1 MAMMAS
7 LQSREMVKR
16 SVEIRL
22 SLQRAAETGASSNRH
37 MTAEEQS
44 STRASGL
51 VLGSLQI
58 SAAVVQ
64 ATSMAPTSAF
74 PTCAFQ
80 VLWFKGLNRRS
91 APVLSL
97 HHHPLQLQA
106 HLQVGGTLAVVVFV
120 AIHMQ
125 ILHRSALMVTSVR
138 SVELTH
144 ANALA
149 QDQTHRQVLA
159 RVVIAAGRQVAPSVE
174 QAMVALAGANAA
186 AIAAGLQVVRCV
198 E

>member
-1 MAMMAS
+1 MMVS
-7 LQSREMVKR
+7 SPSRETVKR

-22 SLQRAAETGASSNRH
+22 SLQRAAATGASSNRH

-44 STRASGL
+44 STLASGL

-64 ATSMAPTSAF
+64 ATSMAPTSAL
-74 PTCAFQ
+74 PTCAFR
-80 VLWFKGLNRRS
+80 VLWFKGLNHRS
-91 APVLSL
+91 APVHSRRL

-138 SVELTH
+138 SVELMH

-149 QDQTHRQVLA
+149 QDQAHRQVLA

-174 QAMVALAGANAA
+174 QAMVAFAGANAA